1 MSERHSEEKEA
12 LKLFEPSLR
21 APSPEIHRCPCCN
34 TEFEFGEPITLDLSE
49 FESLSE
55 IEFAELVEWAS
66 TVRIVGTF

>member
-1 MSERHSEEKEA
+1 MSERRSEEKEA
-12 LKLFEPSLR
+12 LKLFGPSLR

-55 IEFAELVEWAS
+55 IEFAELVESAS